1 MSEMIMF
8 YIDDAIQYGEEL
20 AIVLGVLR
28 KSMMF
33 HDMDARNFDGLEH
46 VLLSSKFFEMF
57 LPHKPIKRTKTII
70 RKLQRLNIISV
81 KNEDYYAVIT

>member
-1 MSEMIMF
+1 MAEMIMF

-33 HDMDARNFDGLEH
+33 HDKDARNFDGLEH
-46 VLLSSKFFEMF
+46 VLLSSRF
-57 LPHKPIKRTKTII
+57 LEVMLPYKPLKRIKTII
-70 RKLQRLNIISV
+70 RKLHRLNIISV